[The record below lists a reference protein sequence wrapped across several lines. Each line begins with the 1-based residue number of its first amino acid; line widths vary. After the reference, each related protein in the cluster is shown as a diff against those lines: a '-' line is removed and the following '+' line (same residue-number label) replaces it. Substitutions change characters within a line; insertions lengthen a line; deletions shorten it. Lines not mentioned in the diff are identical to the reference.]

1 MEAMEEVREALQT
14 AILLGEA
21 AQTSHVV
28 EINRIGKV
36 QIAEG
41 KVALQS
47 SAGKWKRITRA
58 NLENRLEELMSES
71 VEQRIKRQIK
81 TLVF

>member
-1 MEAMEEVREALQT
+1 MESTEEVREALQT
-14 AILLGEA
+14 AIMLGEA

-41 KVALQS
+41 SVALQT
-47 SAGKWKRITRA
+47 SAGKWKRITRD

-71 VEQRIKRQIK
+71 IENRVKRHIK